1 MEKGTVYVVTGPSG
15 VGKTTIIKKILS
27 RNQNLE
33 FSVSFTT
40 RKIRENEVE
49 GVDYFFIEDD
59 RFKAIIESGDFLE
72 YAKVHG
78 NYYGTS
84 KRYVIN
90 RIESGVNML
99 LDIDV
104 QGALNVK
111 EKIPEAVI
119 IFVSPPS
126 FRDLAQRL
134 TNRGTETKSDI
145 SKRLEDAR
153 WELSQIERFHYLIV
167 NNDVEESVCQL
178 EAILLSEGLKI
189 ERRNDYVNRFK
200 YVDHEEIDKNK

>member
-1 MEKGTVYVVTGPSG
+1 MAKGNVFVVTGPSG

-27 RNQNLE
+27 RNKNLE

-40 RKIRENEVE
+40 RSIRENEVE
-49 GVDYFFIEDD
+49 GVDYFFIDD
-59 RFKAIIESGDFLE
+59 VKFKNIIDSGDFLE

-78 NYYGTS
+78 NSYGTS

-104 QGALNVK
+104 QGALNVR
-111 EKIPEAVI
+111 EKIPEGVS
-119 IFVSPPS
+119 IFISPPS

-134 TNRGTETKSDI
+134 TSRGTETKTDI
-145 SKRLEDAR
+145 SKRL
-153 WELSQIERFHYLIV
+153 
-167 NNDVEESVCQL
+167 
-178 EAILLSEGLKI
+178 
-189 ERRNDYVNRFK
+189 
-200 YVDHEEIDKNK
+200 